1 MTDNERAVSLASDG
15 LANVLALSWMNEHRA
30 EVHAEKERDGGATL
44 VILRESFRRR
54 MTEES
59 VTWEYGFF
67 ACAAPSLC
75 SGLRLTQLGMTEN
88 LRDPAPSTA
97 LAGAG
102 SAGAVQ

>member
-30 EVHAEKERDGGATL
+30 EVHAEKERDGGAKI

-59 VTWEYGFF
+59 GIMHLIQGYGRFPLPAWERVRVRVPQDG
-67 ACAAPSLC
+67 
-75 SGLRLTQLGMTEN
+75 RVHV
-88 LRDPAPSTA
+88 
-97 LAGAG
+97 
-102 SAGAVQ
+102 SAEC